1 MLHKAGS
8 NVHKSTRTLL
18 LGPAFNTLC
27 KQNISICYA
36 RVLVLLTGAD
46 E

>member
-1 MLHKAGS
+1 MLHKAAS
-8 NVHKSTRTLL
+8 NVHQSTCTLV
-18 LGPAFNTLC
+18 LGPASDTLC

-36 RVLVLLTGAD
+36 RVLILLTGAD